1 MNDTVLR
8 LSVCLSHLLIAA
20 AACGGF
26 AAMGLAGKRY
36 RSITATAG
44 AAAAQR
50 SAANAGSGG
59 MFIADVGS

>member
-1 MNDTVLR
+1 
-8 LSVCLSHLLIAA
+8 LIAA

-44 AAAAQR
+44 AAAAAQR

>member
-1 MNDTVLR
+1 
-8 LSVCLSHLLIAA
+8 LIAA

-36 RSITATAG
+36 RSITAAAG

-50 SAANAGSGG
+50 SAAIYAGSGG